1 MASRRRIGLWIFPWL
16 PRRLVRVLG
25 LGLGVA
31 HFIMKLEDFAFTKT
45 LNNMFTK
52 TKYFQFI
59 DKTFAEMREL
69 IEKKNNDY
77 TAGSAETDPFRNFR
91 EAEQFGIDPLAGLSN
106 RMNDKF
112 NRIKSFCATGKLA
125 VQTEGVEDAFH
136 DMIGY
141 SLLALGMLEEQ
152 KNVATSDDR
161 QGEFNFTVT

>member
-1 MASRRRIGLWIFPWL
+1 
-16 PRRLVRVLG
+16 
-25 LGLGVA
+25 
-31 HFIMKLEDFAFTKT
+31 
-45 LNNMFTK
+45 MFTK

-59 DKTFAEMREL
+59 DKTFTDMRAL

-77 TAGSAETDPFRNFR
+77 TAGALESDPFRNFR

-112 NRIKSFCATGKLA
+112 NRVKSFCKTGDLA
-125 VQTEGVEDAFH
+125 VETEGVEDAFK
-136 DMIGY
+136 DLIGY

-161 QGEFNFTVT
+161 QGEFSFTVA